1 MKGTMEDPT
10 NIKPLKYLNEIKLAE
25 LLCISVKKLRADRW
39 RGVGLPYVKFGS
51 SVRYRVDQVEQ
62 FLEEH
67 TITPGFHTGRT

>member
-1 MKGTMEDPT
+1 MH
-10 NIKPLKYLNEIKLAE
+10 KLPEYKDELQIAE
-25 LLCISVKKLRADRW
+25 MLQISVKKLRADRW